1 MKRAGRKWLL
11 AALIICSIAIFI
23 NGCTTTSET
32 AHSGPNDQSGYR
44 HPPVAKKEPP
54 AHAPAH
60 GYRAKHR
67 YRYYPSCLVYFDIG
81 RSVYFYL
88 EGGNWRVSVELPNH
102 LHARLGNS
110 VVFEMDTDK
119 PYLEHEYHKQKY
131 PPGQLKKKKSKK
143 WVKAK

>member
-1 MKRAGRKWLL
+1 MKRTCQEWLM

-23 NGCTTTSET
+23 HGCTTIGGTVHSE
-32 AHSGPNDQSGYR
+32 PNDQSGYR
-44 HPPVAKKEPP
+44 HPPVAKNGPP

-67 YRYYPSCLVYFDIG
+67 YRYYPSCSVYFDIG

-88 EGGNWRVSVELPNH
+88 GSVE
-102 LHARLGNS
+102 
-110 VVFEMDTDK
+110 VEMDTDK
-119 PYLEHEYHKQKY
+119 PYLQHKYHKQKY

-143 WVKAK
+143 WVKSK